1 MNKPAVLFLCTHNA
15 ARSQM
20 AEAIFRRHA
29 GDHFDVFSAGLEP
42 TQVHPL
48 TLSVMGEAGYD
59 MSGHRSKDVSEIMGR
74 HAVRYAFIVC
84 QQAAQHCPSV
94 FPAVLQTIHWPF
106 DDPSDR
112 TGTEEERLA
121 EFRRVRDLIEER
133 ILGWLREHQA
143 GQ

>member
-20 AEAIFRRHA
+20 AEAIFRRQA
-29 GDHFDVFSAGLEP
+29 GDHFEVFSAGVEP
-42 TQVHPL
+42 TEVHPL
-48 TLSVMGEAGYD
+48 TLRVMAEAGYD

-84 QQAAQHCPSV
+84 QQAAQQCPSI
-94 FPAVLQTIHWPF
+94 FPAILQTIHWPF
-106 DDPSDR
+106 DDPSACA
-112 TGTEEERLA
+112 GTEEERVA
-121 EFRRVRDLIEER
+121 EFRRVRDLITER
-133 ILGWLREHQA
+133 IAAWLRDQHA